1 MLHKFNSKLTFA
13 IAILLITFSACKK
26 DPFTE
31 KDALTAQG
39 NLLQLK
45 SSFDLQIAQVNA
57 SASRSHDSALIVIQN
72 LVNSGASSLA
82 ILQATQNMAY
92 LMQQYQNSLAQYK
105 YQDSVNRATSKFN
118 DSLTAARSNT
128 NAVNALKKNYNIK
141 VSDAATNSPVLG
153 ATASVYSY
161 TTNSILTATT
171 DANGQATF
179 SQIIVDPS
187 APIYI
192 NKAGYSF
199 SSIPASW
206 VSVGTTITLW
216 NNSGSNNTIKGQVVA
231 DQDFT
236 NGDSVEGVAG
246 QLISFSL
253 MYNNQTSVFPAVS
266 DASGN
271 YSVKVPDAPSGLYYS
286 AKINNQIS
294 VSQKMYVH
302 YEIGIDN
309 PQTTTPY
316 IDTISTT
323 LQLNGWPYGSNAYNP
338 VTDSWVYTPNYKL
351 PSAGAF
357 YYSLPADKNANKV
370 ISYPTP
376 WSFGSVNFLN
386 TTATGYLS
394 ASTTSALSFPSF
406 YIPTGAYAYTPN
418 TTVSDSLIDLSGMFI
433 TTAPRIV
440 ANVGA
445 GVNNNLTGISFV
457 NDPTTNKP
465 LTGAFVNLYTATGR
479 LAFTN
484 LFGLR
489 SYDFINNSSNQLS
502 NNTQGGVTI
511 LTGINN
517 IQGGATKTLNFDYN
531 SFVSRA
537 KNPN

>member
-13 IAILLITFSACKK
+13 IAILLISFSACKK

-31 KDALTAQG
+31 KDALTAQS

-323 LQLNGWPYGSNAYNP
+323 LQLYGYPYSSYAYNP
-338 VTDSWVYTPNYKL
+338 SNASNSYSPNYRL
-351 PSAGAF
+351 PFAGAF
-357 YYSLPADKNANKV
+357 YYSLPADMNGNRV
-370 ISYPTP
+370 ISYPI
-376 WSFGSVNFLN
+376 FGSGNFLN
-386 TTATGYLS
+386 TTPTGYLN
-394 ASTTSALSFPSF
+394 ASTTSALNFLSYSIPSV
-406 YIPTGAYAYTPN
+406 YAYTPS
-418 TTVSDSLIDLSGMFI
+418 TSISDSLIDLSGMFI
-433 TTAPRIV
+433 KTAPRLI

-445 GVNNNLTGISFV
+445 GVNNNLTGMSFM

-479 LAFTN
+479 AAFNN

-489 SYDFINNSSNQLS
+489 SNDFINNSSYYLGTS
-502 NNTQGGVTI
+502 I
-511 LTGINN
+511 S
-517 IQGGATKTLNFDYN
+517 IQGGATQTLNFDYN